1 MCTHQ
6 NDQFKTKKLVLFA
19 SIWKRTKKIEKS
31 VDIFS
36 VPWLRLLKYTIYL
49 RCLKIHCNFRFRFQ
63 WTHRGS
69 DKSTPLSYDS
79 AGGHHEVVFSLY
91 FSSGSYLPRSNGKQY
106 NDAFFSLLTILI
118 LEHTICGKRDPVTQF
133 LFFRK
138 KWGEDCFHPRG
149 LRYNF
154 WANKNP

>member
-1 MCTHQ
+1 MINLKQ
-6 NDQFKTKKLVLFA
+6 KQLVLFA

-36 VPWLRLLKYTIYL
+36 ISWLRLLRYTVYL

-91 FSSGSYLPRSNGKQY
+91 FSSGCYLPRRNGKQY

-133 LFFRK
+133 LFFQEEMGRRLLSPQGPQIQFL
-138 KWGEDCFHPRG
+138 GE
-149 LRYNF
+149 
-154 WANKNP
+154 

>member
-1 MCTHQ
+1 MINLKQ
-6 NDQFKTKKLVLFA
+6 KKLVLFA

-36 VPWLRLLKYTIYL
+36 ISWLRLLGYTVYM

-91 FSSGSYLPRSNGKQY
+91 FSSGCYLPRSNGKQY

-133 LFFRK
+133 LFFQEEMGRS
-138 KWGEDCFHPRG
+138 CFPPRG